1 MELWLLADPL
11 GCLALYTNYHLVS
24 AGIGYSDV
32 FSRFCGSGGRGTVG
46 SGSLSTRAAPY
57 VDMPIP
63 KLQRSGSKS
72 LARENVGK
80 EIGEPHYD
88 GYAGWERDLGRIC
101 RKIVAA
107 VIQQGLYM

>member
-1 MELWLLADPL
+1 
-11 GCLALYTNYHLVS
+11 
-24 AGIGYSDV
+24 
-32 FSRFCGSGGRGTVG
+32 
-46 SGSLSTRAAPY
+46 
-57 VDMPIP
+57 MPIP
-63 KLQRSGSKS
+63 KLQCSGSKS